1 MMYHLA
7 MSVAV
12 QVFSC
17 PRCNRGG
24 FRSLP
29 GPDGKAHCPWC
40 GDRVASG
47 TDLPLPPAPEPA
59 ATASP
64 ADRLGDDASEIAV
77 RALRDRVAELERKC
91 QLAEADL
98 RRELD
103 KKQEIKR
110 AVLAEMGQ
118 LSSQLTESK
127 ALLKQKGDDLDAARA
142 EMKRLKEDLASERKR
157 ADDMLGDRR
166 SLEEKEQTTWRLGVE
181 LEASR
186 TAAHD
191 LQVARDTAASDAQKF
206 RSELAKAKEAAEAE
220 LSELKKRLNSA
231 VVQGRSL
238 KGAGDELKS
247 LKAKFEE
254 YRGSSEKERAEL
266 REKAKSLQPELDK
279 KDQRIREL
287 QALIKTLGERLND
300 LTSRHFGH

>member
-1 MMYHLA
+1 MMYHLS

-40 GDRVASG
+40 GDRVAAG
-47 TDLPLPPAPEPA
+47 PDAPLPPASETVT
-59 ATASP
+59 TASP
-64 ADRLGDDASEIAV
+64 VDRGGEEASEIAV
-77 RALRDRVAELERKC
+77 RALRDRVTELERKC
-91 QLAEADL
+91 QLAEAEL

-110 AVLAEMGQ
+110 AVLAELGQ

-127 ALLKQKGDDLDAARA
+127 ALFKQKAEDLDAARLEA
-142 EMKRLKEDLASERKR
+142 KRLSQDLASERKR

-166 SLEEKEQTTWRLGVE
+166 SLEEKEKALWTLGVE

-186 TAAHD
+186 NAVRD
-191 LQVARDTAASDAQKF
+191 LEGARDAAASDAQKA
-206 RSELAKAKEAAEAE
+206 RSELAKFKEAAEAE
-220 LSELKKRLNSA
+220 LSELKKKLNTSE
-231 VVQGRSL
+231 VRGRSL
-238 KGAGDELKS
+238 RGSGDELKA
-247 LKAKFEE
+247 LKARFEE
-254 YRGSSEKERAEL
+254 YRARSEKERADL
-266 REKAKSLQPELDK
+266 QEKTKPELDK
-279 KDQRIREL
+279 KDQRIRDL
-287 QALIKTLGERLND
+287 QLLIKTLGERLND